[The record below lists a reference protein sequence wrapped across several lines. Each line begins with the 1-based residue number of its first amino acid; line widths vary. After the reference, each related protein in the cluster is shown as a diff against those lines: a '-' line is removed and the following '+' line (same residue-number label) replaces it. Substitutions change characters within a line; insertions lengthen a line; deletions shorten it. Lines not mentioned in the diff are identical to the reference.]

1 MATFSNRSNDKFYDV
16 YIKCAFRLARDFVY
30 YRSIRE
36 YVSRWNFLI
45 TRVVYRN
52 SAVEKYVF
60 PFRYIYVF
68 IYIRVCVC
76 VSVRCSIFP
85 NIFLDWIEHVVA
97 MIFLFTKH
105 AYTMAYRDCH
115 TYRDTHLRANNAVIF
130 ISRTMKNNF
139 CHR

>member
-68 IYIRVCVC
+68 IYIRVCEC
-76 VSVRCSIFP
+76 
-85 NIFLDWIEHVVA
+85 A
-97 MIFLFTKH
+97 LFDFSQ
-105 AYTMAYRDCH
+105 YFFG
-115 TYRDTHLRANNAVIF
+115 LNRACCRNDFF
-130 ISRTMKNNF
+130 IY
-139 CHR
+139 